1 MEKKEEGTDCSPDH
15 KDMSAK
21 VYIAHNDQSVRL
33 LGHPPPPFL
42 TRPSLY
48 GERVLRPTTKA
59 YGCSFL

>member
-1 MEKKEEGTDCSPDH
+1 
-15 KDMSAK
+15 MSAK